1 MTRPRARHIK
11 VWLTEE
17 EGAAIAAL
25 AASANL
31 SLSGYLRAGG
41 LNKKVRSAFDV
52 HAVTELSKVN
62 GELGRLAELL
72 KLLLDE
78 GNKGAYA
85 KGRDIEYMIKEF
97 RNIQKMSHEIMG
109 RMTRR

>member
-1 MTRPRARHIK
+1 MTRPRAKHIK

-31 SLSGYLRAGG
+31 SLSGYLRAAG

-52 HAVTELSKVN
+52 QAVTELSKVN
-62 GELGRLAELL
+62 GELGRLSALL
-72 KLLLDE
+72 KLSAVDRLVPLE
-78 GNKGAYA
+78 RKQLQQLVNEI
-85 KGRDIEYMIKEF
+85 RDVQKET
-97 RNIQKMSHEIMG
+97 HEIMG
-109 RMTRR
+109 RMTR

>member
-31 SLSGYLRAGG
+31 SLSGYLRAAG

-52 HAVTELSKVN
+52 HAVNELSIIN
-62 GELGRLAELL
+62 GHIGQAAAMLQQLINQDRPDFTHL
-72 KLLLDE
+72 
-78 GNKGAYA
+78 
-85 KGRDIEYMIKEF
+85 RQMIKEF
-97 RNIQKMSHEIMG
+97 RELQKQSHEIMG
-109 RMTRR
+109 RMTR